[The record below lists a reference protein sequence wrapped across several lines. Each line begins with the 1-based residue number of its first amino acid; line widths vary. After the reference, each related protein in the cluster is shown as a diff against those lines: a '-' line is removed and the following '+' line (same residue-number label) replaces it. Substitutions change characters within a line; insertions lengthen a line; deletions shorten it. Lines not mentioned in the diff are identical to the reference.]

1 MPSKKILVVED
12 EADLR
17 KLIAEQLKMAGYEV
31 FQAVDGEEG
40 FMKAREVCPDL
51 ILSDVIMPK
60 KDGNQFYKELK
71 KTDFGK
77 DIPFVILT
85 ARANMRDYFEIL
97 QVDSFMEKPFTMHDL
112 LERIELTLSRRAG
125 SGTGEEAPPERSRR
139 SVLDA
144 TSEAIVDDQ
153 IVNVRAADI
162 EIESSPGAIIKKAA
176 VAKEKKEKKS
186 GDRKSILILE
196 NDPLV
201 FRELQSLFSKCGFE
215 ADVVVT
221 VSDCREELER
231 YTPDVLIM
239 KHSFGE
245 INAED
250 LAESLKQTPRL
261 KDVPII
267 IYKVIGRTGE
277 RVNESGQ
284 KELGF
289 IINDEGYAMF
299 KRALQ
304 LLKSG

>member
-1 MPSKKILVVED
+1 MPPKKILIVED
-12 EADLR
+12 EKDLR
-17 KLIAEQLKMAGYEV
+17 MLVAEQLKMAGYEV
-31 FQAVDGEEG
+31 HQACDGEEG
-40 FMKAREVCPDL
+40 FAKAREIQPDL

-77 DIPFVILT
+77 NIPFVILT

-97 QVDSFMEKPFTMHDL
+97 QVDSFMEKPFTMQEL
-112 LERIELTLSRRAG
+112 LEKINAALSQSAG
-125 SGTGEEAPPERSRR
+125 GDGEDTSSPARTRR
-139 SVLDA
+139 SVLDD
-144 TSEAIVDDQ
+144 TVEAIVDDQ
-153 IVNVRAADI
+153 MVNVRTADM
-162 EIESSPGAIIKKAA
+162 EIESSPGAMMKKAEA
-176 VAKEKKEKKS
+176 AKEKRQES
-186 GDRKSILILE
+186 FRNRKNILILE

-215 ADVVVT
+215 VDVVVT
-221 VSDCREELER
+221 ASDCRENLMNH
-231 YTPDVLIM
+231 TPDLLIL
-239 KHSFGE
+239 KHAFGE

-261 KDVPII
+261 KDIPII

-277 RVNESGQ
+277 RVNAAGQ

>member
-1 MPSKKILVVED
+1 
-12 EADLR
+12 
-17 KLIAEQLKMAGYEV
+17 
-31 FQAVDGEEG
+31 
-40 FMKAREVCPDL
+40 
-51 ILSDVIMPK
+51 
-60 KDGNQFYKELK
+60 
-71 KTDFGK
+71 
-77 DIPFVILT
+77 
-85 ARANMRDYFEIL
+85 
-97 QVDSFMEKPFTMHDL
+97 
-112 LERIELTLSRRAG
+112 
-125 SGTGEEAPPERSRR
+125 
-139 SVLDA
+139 
-144 TSEAIVDDQ
+144 
-153 IVNVRAADI
+153 
-162 EIESSPGAIIKKAA
+162 
-176 VAKEKKEKKS
+176 
-186 GDRKSILILE
+186 
-196 NDPLV
+196 
-201 FRELQSLFSKCGFE
+201 
-215 ADVVVT
+215 VVVT

-289 IINDEGYAMF
+289 IINDEGYSMF

>member
-1 MPSKKILVVED
+1 MPSKKILIVED
-12 EADLR
+12 EDDLR
-17 KLIAEQLKMAGYEV
+17 KLIAEQLKMAGYDV

-40 FMKAREVCPDL
+40 FTKAREVHPDL

-112 LERIELTLSRRAG
+112 LERIEITLSRRAG
-125 SGTGEEAPPERSRR
+125 SGTGEEAPTERSRR

-144 TSEAIVDDQ
+144 TSEAIVDEQ
-153 IVNVRAADI
+153 LVNVRAADI
-162 EIESSPGAIIKKAA
+162 EIESSPGAIIKKAEA
-176 VAKEKKEKKS
+176 AKEKKEKRTE
-186 GDRKSILILE
+186 GRKNILILE

-221 VSDCREELER
+221 VSDCREELEH
-231 YTPDVLIM
+231 YTPDVLIL

-277 RVNESGQ
+277 RVNASGQ

>member
-1 MPSKKILVVED
+1 MPPKKILIVED
-12 EADLR
+12 EKDLR
-17 KLIAEQLKMAGYEV
+17 MLVAEQLKMAGYEV
-31 FQAVDGEEG
+31 HQAGDGEEG
-40 FMKAREVCPDL
+40 FAKAREIQPDL

-77 DIPFVILT
+77 NIPFVILT

-97 QVDSFMEKPFTMHDL
+97 QVDSFMEKPFTMKEL
-112 LERIELTLSRRAG
+112 LEKINITLSQSAG
-125 SGTGEEAPPERSRR
+125 GETASQPKSQR
-139 SVLDA
+139 SVLDD

-153 IVNVRAADI
+153 LVNVRTADM
-162 EIESSPGAIIKKAA
+162 EIESSPGELMKKAEA
-176 VAKEKKEKKS
+176 AKE
-186 GDRKSILILE
+186 RKQEAVRGRKNILILE

-215 ADVVVT
+215 VDVVVT
-221 VSDCREELER
+221 ASDCRENLANH
-231 YTPDVLIM
+231 TPDLLIL

-250 LAESLKQTPRL
+250 LAENLKQTPRL
-261 KDVPII
+261 KDIPII

-277 RVNESGQ
+277 RVNAAGQ